1 MRKTTASPA
10 LPGGSSG
17 TGFLMSDDI
26 APQWHGRGDLLR
38 WLTVAATVAL
48 ALAACATL
56 LGRLGQ
62 LAWPF
67 ELASHFAVQLLAL
80 QLIGTVL
87 LVALKRRAL
96 AALFLPFALIN
107 FLLAAPYL
115 LFADWG
121 AEAAASPTRLK
132 VMSANIHFSRH
143 KVELLEEEIRRINP
157 DVVVLVEPT
166 ADYYGDDSPLRQTHP
181 HVIFHRDGSGSGI
194 MMASRIGWERASTL
208 ILSTSFSPSIYATF
222 CPAPERGPAG
232 CVQVLGVHPVSP
244 IGAKRARMRDRELR
258 AIADFVRD
266 RQPERF
272 VVLGDFN
279 TTPFSVR
286 FAELRDRSGLS
297 DSAVGRGLTA
307 TWNSKNPL
315 FGLPI
320 DHVLVGQEIHILD
333 QEVGRDIAS
342 DHFPISATLAF

>member
-1 MRKTTASPA
+1 
-10 LPGGSSG
+10 
-17 TGFLMSDDI
+17 MSDDL
-26 APQWHGRGDLLR
+26 APQGLGRGDLPR
-38 WLTVAATVAL
+38 WLTVAVTVAL
-48 ALAACATL
+48 TLGACATL
-56 LGRLGQ
+56 AGRLGQ

-67 ELASHFAVQLLAL
+67 ELASHFAVQLLVF

-115 LFADWG
+115 LFSDWR
-121 AEAAASPTRLK
+121 AEAAGISTRLK

-143 KVELLEEEIRRINP
+143 SVEMLEEEIRRIDP
-157 DVVVLVEPT
+157 DIVVLVEPT
-166 ADYYGDDSPLRQTHP
+166 ADYYGDNSPLRQSHP
-181 HVIFHRDGSGSGI
+181 HVIFHRDGAGSGI
-194 MMASRIGWERASTL
+194 MMASRIGWERASTMT
-208 ILSTSFSPSIYATF
+208 LSTSFSPSIYAAF

-232 CVQVLGVHPVSP
+232 CVELLGVHPVSP
-244 IGAKRARMRDRELR
+244 IGARRARMRDKELR
-258 AIADFVRD
+258 AIAEFVRE

-272 VVLGDFN
+272 IVLGDFN

-307 TWNSKNPL
+307 TWKSKNPL

-320 DHVLVGQEIHILD
+320 DHVLVGREIRIID
-333 QEVGRDIAS
+333 QEVGGDVAS